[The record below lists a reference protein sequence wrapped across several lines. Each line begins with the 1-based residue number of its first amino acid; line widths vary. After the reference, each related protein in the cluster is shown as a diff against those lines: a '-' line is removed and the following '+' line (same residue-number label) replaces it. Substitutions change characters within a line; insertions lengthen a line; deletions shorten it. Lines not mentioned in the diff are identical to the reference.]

1 MTDSPHRTE
10 SIENI
15 MEDDISSTSSSSTE
29 LWSRGRVRVVAM
41 CAFVASLGSV
51 LIGMN
56 FGFPS
61 PALLELT
68 NENLTTPAQHF
79 DDEEPK
85 LISAFGV
92 RLVVYNIIQ
101 CYTPSGMQLPKG

>member
-1 MTDSPHRTE
+1 MTDSAHHDKSTE
-10 SIENI
+10 EL
-15 MEDDISSTSSSSTE
+15 EDDISSITPSGSTE
-29 LWSRGRVRVVAM
+29 SWSRGRVKVVAR
-41 CAFVASLGSV
+41 CALVASLGSL

-56 FGFPS
+56 VGFPS

-92 RLVVYNIIQ
+92 RHLYLSCVYHN
-101 CYTPSGMQLPKG
+101 TMPPPHHH

>member
-10 SIENI
+10 SIED
-15 MEDDISSTSSSSTE
+15 MEDDISSTSSGSIES
-29 LWSRGRVRVVAM
+29 WSRGRVRVVAM

-79 DDEEPK
+79 DDEEPR

-92 RLVVYNIIQ
+92 RLVVYN
-101 CYTPSGMQLPKG
+101 YHDNWGVSVGMR